1 MLQRKQTI
9 WLLLAAL
16 LTALTF
22 KFPFYSVAENTSG
35 AYKNVIAM
43 DAIYTILSGIAT
55 AVLCVVAVF
64 LYRGLKL
71 QLQVT
76 LLAAVCS
83 LLHIV
88 LLYVSSV
95 AAGKGGPMLTA
106 LLPVAAFLLII
117 AAARGIRMDKR
128 TLEEAYRNRLR

>member
-16 LTALTF
+16 FTALTY
-22 KFPFYSVAENTSG
+22 KFPFYSVTEDITIENR
-35 AYKNVIAM
+35 NILAM

-55 AVLCVVAVF
+55 AVLCIISIF
-64 LYRGLKL
+64 LYRRLKL

-76 LLAAVCS
+76 WLTALCS

-95 AAGKGGPMLTA
+95 SAGKGNLSLTA
-106 LLPVAAFLLII
+106 LLPVAAFLLTI
-117 AAARGIRMDKR
+117 AAARGISMDKR
-128 TLEEAYRNRLR
+128 ILEEAYRNRLR

>member
-9 WLLLAAL
+9 WLMLAAL
-16 LTALTF
+16 FTALSF
-22 KFPFYSVAENTSG
+22 KFPFYSVAETTSG
-35 AYKNVIAM
+35 AYKNIIAM

-55 AVLCVVAVF
+55 AVLCVICVF
-64 LYRGLKL
+64 LYRRLQL

-76 LLAAVCS
+76 WLTALCS

-95 AAGKGGPMLTA
+95 SAGKGNPSLTA

-128 TLEEAYRNRLR
+128 MLEEAYRNRLR